1 MHHAHIIV
9 IQNLENVGHNL
20 AKKHLPVLK
29 PTGTKAA
36 IYNRYMP
43 NTDCVGSD
51 SLWVSGTP
59 SMVVLFISCLKFSQQ
74 NSEYSID

>member
-51 SLWVSGTP
+51 SL
-59 SMVVLFISCLKFSQQ
+59 
-74 NSEYSID
+74 